1 MVLQIELPDDV
12 TELLTSRWGDL
23 PRHVLESL
31 AIEAYNE
38 DALTEHQV
46 QRLLSFQTRDEVE
59 AFLKRK
65 RAAPAYTLE
74 ELEEDL
80 ETHRRVGTVS

>member
-12 TELLTSRWGDL
+12 EESLTGKWDDL
-23 PRHVLESL
+23 PRRVLESL

-38 DALTEHQV
+38 RALTEHQV

-59 AFLKRK
+59 AFLRK
-65 RAAPAYTLE
+65 KGAAPAYTLE
-74 ELEEDL
+74 DLQEDL

>member
-12 TELLTSRWGDL
+12 TESLTSRWGDL

-38 DALTEHQV
+38 GTLTEGFCHPDDLV
-46 QRLLSFQTRDEVE
+46 AEPFTMKDGFYKVPTKPGLGITLDETAVD
-59 AFLKRK
+59 R
-65 RAAPAYTLE
+65 Y
-74 ELEEDL
+74 
-80 ETHRRVGTVS
+80 RVG